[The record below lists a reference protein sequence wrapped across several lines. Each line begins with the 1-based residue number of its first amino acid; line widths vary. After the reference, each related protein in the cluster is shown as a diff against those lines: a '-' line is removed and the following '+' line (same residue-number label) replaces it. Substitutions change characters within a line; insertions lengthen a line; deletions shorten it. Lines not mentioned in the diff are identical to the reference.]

1 MLSSNKS
8 RFLWKF
14 FFYVSNGFFCVKKR
28 AFCSAAGY
36 TFSRIASI
44 IHSKSL
50 IRGWKLVLLS
60 HPHHLS
66 SQKRHSSRGSC
77 LKILPEVFTFLF
89 RIQVTYFGLGKG
101 NLNQPLF
108 AKLLTASVK
117 RLIMNNFSTEFV
129 FVWFGINSH

>member
-14 FFYVSNGFFCVKKR
+14 FFSVSNGFFFCVKKR

-66 SQKRHSSRGSC
+66 SQKRHTSRGSC

-101 NLNQPLF
+101 NLNQHLF
-108 AKLLTASVK
+108 AKLLTASGK
-117 RLIMNNFSTEFV
+117 RLIMNNFSMEFV
-129 FVWFGINSH
+129 CLIFK